1 MYLNIG
7 NGVSIRDKDVIGVF
21 DLDTATVSGVT
32 RRFINEKQ
40 KKGRVEYTDTDLP
53 RSFVV
58 IEKDGECKIKLSRIS
73 TVGLK
78 VRQENEIK
86 SITE

>member
-1 MYLNIG
+1 MYLHIG
-7 NGVSIRDKDVIGVF
+7 NGVSVRDKDVIGVF
-21 DLDTATVSGVT
+21 DLDTATVSKIT
-32 RRFINEKQ
+32 RKFVNEKQ

-58 IEKDGECKIKLSRIS
+58 LGDKKDSEIKLSRIS

-78 VRQENEIK
+78 QRAENEIK
-86 SITE
+86 NISE

>member
-7 NGVSIRDKDVIGVF
+7 NGVSIKDKDVIGVF

-40 KKGRVEYTDTDLP
+40 KKGRVEYTDTDQP
-53 RSFVV
+53 RSVGGV
-58 IEKDGECKIKLSRIS
+58 EKDGECEIKLSRIS

-78 VRQENEIK
+78 VRGENEFK
-86 SITE
+86 NITE